1 MLSESNIC
9 IVSGEAIGIDT
20 LAHKAAGTN
29 NTIMISVVSKNK
41 LKYTRINLNLQD
53 KT

>member
-1 MLSESNIC
+1 MKNETIPSIFKYL
-9 IVSGEAIGIDT
+9 G
-20 LAHKAAGTN
+20 LKKAPAS
-29 NTIMISVVSKNK
+29 IRDVVYKNK